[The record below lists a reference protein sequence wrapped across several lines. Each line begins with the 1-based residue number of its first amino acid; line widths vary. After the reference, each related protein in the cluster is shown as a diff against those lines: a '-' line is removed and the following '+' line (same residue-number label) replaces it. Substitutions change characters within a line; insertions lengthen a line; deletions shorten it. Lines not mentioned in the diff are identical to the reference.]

1 MERSSLFR
9 TLLFAGLFLPALHT
23 FAQPCNF
30 PVTIEYIPPLCQS
43 EESQMFWG
51 IPDGGTWYGPSV
63 SPDGFVDLTALAPG
77 NYLVQYTYTD
87 SSCSTTVSEWFEVQE
102 AHEITAT
109 FLDTFDC
116 NNPQPVRIQV
126 TSTGSKTDWS
136 GPGGSGSFFGSSKI
150 ILVPKAGEYTF
161 TTAGGGLRCPV
172 TVKASAPQ
180 INTLP
185 VTAQDCTPCNM
196 GNIQLCVDTIPPGAS
211 VGWSYD
217 NFGYSNHPTKLVL
230 AAGTYYVR
238 LTDSVSTC
246 VSRDTIYVPFTKNST
261 PSVNAGSDYAIIC
274 GGINY
279 LNGAPASDSIVSV
292 LWYTADGN
300 ILDTP
305 NQRNPR
311 IDQPGTYIFHAYNSF
326 TGCGNRDTC
335 IVSPYL
341 NTFPHDSV
349 TAIIC
354 QGDTLLGYSKSGK
367 YVDRFDIGT
376 DCDSFRVLLLTV
388 LPPVATAIS
397 QTICA
402 GETFEGYAATGIF
415 TDVLTGAD
423 GCDSMRTL
431 DLTVLPPNETAISQ
445 TICAG
450 ETFEGYAATGI
461 FTDVF
466 AAENGCDSTRTLNL
480 TVLPPNETA
489 ISQTICAGETFE
501 GYAVSGVFTDVFAGA
516 DGCDSTRTLDLTVL
530 PPVATA
536 VSQTICAGETF
547 EGYAASGI
555 FTDVFAGADGCDS
568 TRTLNLTVLPPNE
581 TAISQTICAGETFEG
596 YAATGIFTDVF
607 AAENGCDST
616 RTLDLTVLPPVATA
630 ISQTICAG
638 ETFEGYAASGVFT
651 DVFAGENGCDSTR
664 TLNLTVLPPNETAI
678 SQTICAGETFEGY
691 AATGIF
697 TDVLTGADGCDSTRT
712 LDLTVLDSILVD
724 FVVIIPSTG
733 ANGSVSILLVDGG
746 LLPYAFSW
754 STGDTSPFIAQLAP
768 GMYTVTISDAAGCL
782 LVDSFLVGMISGTDT
797 EQEPAGRILFS
808 PNPVR
813 PGQTLRA
820 QPSENAPRLLECV
833 LWDARGRR
841 VYRWET
847 PDAIRQFSLEM
858 PATIAPGMYFLEIQ
872 QEGRRRMSQK
882 LLVE

>member
-9 TLLFAGLFLPALHT
+9 TLLFAGLTLASLQA

-30 PVTIEYIPPLCQS
+30 PVSIEPIPPLCQS
-43 EESQMFWG
+43 EESEMFWG
-51 IPDGGTWYGPSV
+51 IPAGGIWFGPSV

-77 NYLVQYTYTD
+77 HYQVQYLYED
-87 SSCSTTVSEWFEVQE
+87 STCSTLVSEWFEVQE
-102 AHEITAT
+102 PHEITAT

-116 NNPQPVRIQV
+116 NNPQPVRILV
-126 TSTGSKTDWS
+126 TSTGSKTEWS
-136 GPGGSGSFFGSSKI
+136 GPGGSGSFFGSSKE

-172 TVKASAPQ
+172 TVNASAPQ

-211 VGWSYD
+211 VGWAYE
-217 NFGYSNHPTKLVL
+217 NFGYSNHPTKIVL
-230 AAGTYYVR
+230 TAGTYYVR
-238 LTDSVSTC
+238 VIDSVSTC
-246 VSRDTIYVPFTKNST
+246 VSRDTIYVPFAKNST

-305 NQRNPR
+305 NQRHPR
-311 IDQPGTYIFHAYNSF
+311 IDQPGTYIFHAYNAF

-354 QGDTLLGYSKSGK
+354 EGDTLLGYSQTGK

-388 LPPVATAIS
+388 LQPVATAIF

-402 GETFEGYAATGIF
+402 GEFFEGYAASGVF
-415 TDVLTGAD
+415 TDL
-423 GCDSMRTL
+423 
-431 DLTVLPPNETAISQ
+431 
-445 TICAG
+445 
-450 ETFEGYAATGI
+450 
-461 FTDVF
+461 F

-480 TVLPPNETA
+480 TVLPPNETS

-501 GYAVSGVFTDVFAGA
+501 GYTASGIFTDVFA
-516 DGCDSTRTLDLTVL
+516 DENGCDSTRTLNLTVL
-530 PPVATA
+530 PPNETSI
-536 VSQTICAGETF
+536 SQTICAGETF

-555 FTDVFAGADGCDS
+555 FTDVFAAENGCDS
-568 TRTLNLTVLPPNE
+568 TRTLSLTVLPPNE
-581 TAISQTICAGETFEG
+581 TSISQTICAGETFEG
-596 YAATGIFTDVF
+596 YAATGIFTNVF
-607 AAENGCDST
+607 AA
-616 RTLDLTVLPPVATA
+616 
-630 ISQTICAG
+630 
-638 ETFEGYAASGVFT
+638 
-651 DVFAGENGCDSTR
+651 ENGCDSTR
-664 TLNLTVLPPNETAI
+664 TLNLTVL
-678 SQTICAGETFEGY
+678 
-691 AATGIF
+691 
-697 TDVLTGADGCDSTRT
+697 DS
-712 LDLTVLDSILVD
+712 LLVD

-733 ANGSVSILLVDGG
+733 ANGSVSILLVEGG
-746 LLPYAFSW
+746 IPPYAFSW
-754 STGDTSPFIAQLAP
+754 SAGDTSPFIAQLAP
-768 GMYTVTISDAAGCL
+768 GTYTVTIADAAGCL
-782 LVDSFLVGMISGTDT
+782 LVDSFLVNMVSGTNP
-797 EQEPAGRILFS
+797 EQEPEGRILYS
-808 PNPVR
+808 PNPIR
-813 PGQTLRA
+813 PGQILQVQLPKNTPRA
-820 QPSENAPRLLECV
+820 LECL
-833 LWDARGRR
+833 LWDAGGKF
-841 VYRWET
+841 VHSWKA
-847 PDAIRQFSLEM
+847 PDTIPRFSLEM
-858 PATIAPGMYFLEIQ
+858 PATVAPGLYLLEIR
-872 QEGRRRMSQK
+872 QEGHRRATQK